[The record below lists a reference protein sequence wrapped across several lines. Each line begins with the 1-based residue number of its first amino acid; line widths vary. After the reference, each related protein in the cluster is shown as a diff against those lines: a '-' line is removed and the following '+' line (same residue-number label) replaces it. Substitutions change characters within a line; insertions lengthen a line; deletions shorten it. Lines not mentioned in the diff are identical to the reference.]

1 MRGAAMTL
9 LTVEEAANR
18 ISVHPETIR
27 RMIRRGE
34 LSALKVGPTYR
45 VDPYDLV
52 PKRFEVEPRAPR
64 PDDSPLAGV
73 VRAELLR
80 RGIGA

>member
-1 MRGAAMTL
+1 ML
-9 LTVEEAANR
+9 LTVEEAAER

-45 VDPYDLV
+45 VDPSDLT
-52 PKRFEVEPRAPR
+52 PKRFAVEPKAPR
-64 PDDSPLAGV
+64 PDRSPISAI

>member
-1 MRGAAMTL
+1 MSL

-34 LSALKVGPTYR
+34 LAALKIGNVYR
-45 VDPYDLV
+45 VDPNGLTPTLCDPPARLT
-52 PKRFEVEPRAPR
+52 R
-64 PDDSPLAGV
+64 PETPLARFARPEWRHPEG
-73 VRAELLR
+73 
-80 RGIGA
+80 RG